1 MSLAAGHRDHVV
13 SQALGPAAVG
23 SRTNLSVSARTHV
36 STAGTLGMALAAT
49 FWGYQA
55 LLESED
61 AGSNSSG
68 SGSFGSGK
76 MQGDVGEVEPVDID
90 ASLSTL
96 VAVFAMVFVKVLVYT
111 FQLRGEKLMVGKGA
125 QEAAGFSA
133 LFSLSNDA
141 GSQMASWTGN
151 ESANFAKDQDNAK
164 VNLRNKDLGAAV
176 GKNIAA
182 GIKMAGV
189 DCKIAELK

>member
-1 MSLAAGHRDHVV
+1 
-13 SQALGPAAVG
+13 
-23 SRTNLSVSARTHV
+23 
-36 STAGTLGMALAAT
+36 
-49 FWGYQA
+49 
-55 LLESED
+55 
-61 AGSNSSG
+61 
-68 SGSFGSGK
+68 

-96 VAVFAMVFVKVLVYT
+96 VTVFAMVFVKVMVYT
-111 FQLRGEKLMVGKGA
+111 FQLRGGKLMVGKGA

-133 LFSLSNDA
+133 LFALSNDA

-151 ESANFAKDQDNAK
+151 EWATFAKDPDNAK
-164 VNLRNKDLGAAV
+164 VDLSSKELGAAV

-182 GIKMAGV
+182 GIKMAVV